1 MKILNSYEPCSKR
14 FQTDL
19 SSKYFKNDS
28 LVYLLRHGRIEGHG
42 TKRFIGQTDVL
53 LDDLGKRQAVTW
65 NKALASIH
73 FNAVYSS
80 SLKRCSKTAQL
91 VCPKQNINIDNRLNE
106 INMGNWDGKTFDEI
120 KKKELEEFEKRGSQI
135 YQFRPANGESFKD
148 LSDRIFPFFNSL
160 ETAGLNHEI
169 THGQEDPCS
178 NILVITHAGVI
189 RTLICHI
196 LKMNPED
203 LFKIKLA
210 YGELFVLKIE
220 HAV

>member
-14 FQTDL
+14 FQADL
-19 SSKYFKNDS
+19 SSLYSNNDS
-28 LVYLLRHGRIEGHG
+28 LVYLLRHGRIEGHE
-42 TKRFIGQTDVL
+42 TKRFIGQTDAL
-53 LDDLGKRQAVTW
+53 LDDLGKSQAVAW

-73 FNAVYSS
+73 FNTVYSS
-80 SLKRCSKTAQL
+80 SLKRCCQTAQL

-120 KKKELEEFEKRGSQI
+120 KKKRVEEFEKRGSQI

-169 THGQEDPCS
+169 THGQENSCS

-196 LKMNPED
+196 LEMNPKD
-203 LFKIKLA
+203 LFKIKLV
-210 YGELFVLKIE
+210 YGELFVLKI
-220 HAV
+220 

>member
-1 MKILNSYEPCSKR
+1 MKILNSYKPGSKR
-14 FQTDL
+14 FQADL
-19 SSKYFKNDS
+19 SSLYSKNNS
-28 LVYLLRHGRIEGHG
+28 LIYLLRHGRIEGYG

-53 LDDLGKRQAVTW
+53 LDDLGKSQAKTW
-65 NKALASIH
+65 HKALTSIH

-80 SLKRCSKTAQL
+80 SLKRCCQTAQL

-120 KKKELEEFEKRGSQI
+120 KKKSLEEFEKRGSQI

-160 ETAGLNHEI
+160 ETAGLNHGI
-169 THGQEDPCS
+169 THGQEDPCT

-189 RTLICHI
+189 RLLICHI
-196 LKMNPED
+196 LEMNPED
-203 LFKIKLA
+203 LFKIKLV
-210 YGELFVLKIE
+210 YGELFILKI
-220 HAV
+220 

>member
-14 FQTDL
+14 FQADL
-19 SSKYFKNDS
+19 SSLYSNNDS

-53 LDDLGKRQAVTW
+53 LDDLGKSQATAW
-65 NKALASIH
+65 HKALASIH

-80 SLKRCSKTAQL
+80 SLKRCYKTAQL
-91 VCPKQNINIDNRLNE
+91 VCPKQNIDIDNRLNE

-120 KKKELEEFEKRGSQI
+120 KKKRLEEFEKRGSQI

-160 ETAGLNHEI
+160 ETADLNQEI

-189 RTLICHI
+189 RTIICHI
-196 LKMNPED
+196 LEMNPED

-210 YGELFVLKIE
+210 YGELFVLKI
-220 HAV
+220 

>member
-1 MKILNSYEPCSKR
+1 MKILSSYEPCSKR
-14 FQTDL
+14 FQADL
-19 SSKYFKNDS
+19 SSNYSKNDS

-53 LDDLGKRQAVTW
+53 LDDLGKSQAATW
-65 NKALASIH
+65 NKAFDSIH

-80 SLKRCSKTAQL
+80 SLKRCCQTAQL

-120 KKKELEEFEKRGSQI
+120 KKKRLEEFEKRGSQI

-148 LSDRIFPFFNSL
+148 LSDRVFPFFNSL
-160 ETAGLNHEI
+160 EKAGLNHEI
-169 THGQEDPCS
+169 ALGQEDPYS

-196 LKMNPED
+196 LEMNPKD

-210 YGELFVLKIE
+210 YGELFVLKI
-220 HAV
+220 

>member
-14 FQTDL
+14 FQVDL
-19 SSKYFKNDS
+19 SNKYSKNDS

-42 TKRFIGQTDVL
+42 TKRFIGQTDVF
-53 LDDLGKRQAVTW
+53 LDDLGKSQAKTW
-65 NKALASIH
+65 HKALASIH
-73 FNAVYSS
+73 FNAIYSS
-80 SLKRCSKTAQL
+80 SLKRCCKTAQL

-120 KKKELEEFEKRGSQI
+120 KKKRLEEFEKRGSRI
-135 YQFRPANGESFKD
+135 YKFRPSNGESFKD

-169 THGQEDPCS
+169 THGQENPCS

-196 LKMNPED
+196 LEMNPED
-203 LFKIKLA
+203 LFKIKLV
-210 YGELFVLKIE
+210 YGELFVLKI
-220 HAV
+220 